1 MTKELSEVRMKQRQ
15 ERFGIETKESM
26 DVKKQERMKRFGAME
41 EQSASGVTSEEMES
55 KRKARMERF
64 GAAEG
69 KESQEASFKMNRRR
83 VKMMS
88 KGGEGKSIVVEG
100 NGKGGN
106 KQR

>member
-1 MTKELSEVRMKQRQ
+1 
-15 ERFGIETKESM
+15 
-26 DVKKQERMKRFGAME
+26 
-41 EQSASGVTSEEMES
+41 
-55 KRKARMERF
+55 MERF
-64 GAAEG
+64 GAAEV